1 MQPIDLVSPG
11 HALRRLRDA
20 LAQARHD
27 LAMLRTTMRGD
38 HPSPLVTR
46 DPRRRAESTT
56 ARPAVVVPLDART
69 LRLTRLV
76 QETPDALT
84 LHLEDISGAP
94 LQFDAGQFLTF
105 LLDVGG
111 DTLRRSY
118 SLSSSPLDGPG
129 ASITVKRINGGRAS
143 TWLHANAREGMS
155 LLALGPQGSFVV
167 PERASPRPRH
177 LLLFAGGSGI
187 TPCLSIARTTLRAEP
202 ESRVTLTYGNRGHAD
217 IIFAA
222 ALDALREAHGARFV
236 VRHTLEQPLP
246 RQPHDTPPREPSA
259 AVYEAGRLDR
269 AAVARTL
276 ESIGADAAERAIF
289 VCGPTPMMEA
299 VCAELDAQ
307 GVASEQIHLERF
319 TSPEHPSGN
328 RAELP
333 PQELTL
339 RIGARDYALRTT
351 RGQTILD
358 AAQKADAPL
367 PFSCAVGGCGA
378 CKVKVLAGSVDVE
391 TPNCLTREERA
402 RGYVL
407 TCVGRPTSACTLSV
421 EDGS

>member
-1 MQPIDLVSPG
+1 
-11 HALRRLRDA
+11 
-20 LAQARHD
+20 
-27 LAMLRTTMRGD
+27 MLRTTMRGD

-46 DPRRRAESTT
+46 DPRPRVESTPV
-56 ARPAVVVPLDART
+56 RPAVVVPPDART
-69 LRLTRLV
+69 LRLTRVV

-84 LHLEDISGAP
+84 LHLEDVSGAP

-105 LLDVGG
+105 LLEVGG

-129 ASITVKRINGGRAS
+129 ASITVKRIDGGRAS
-143 TWLHANAREGMS
+143 TWLHANAREGMT

-167 PERASPRPRH
+167 PERASPGPRH

-187 TPCLSIARTTLRAEP
+187 TPCLSIARTVLRTEP

-217 IIFAA
+217 IIFAS
-222 ALDALREAHGARFV
+222 ALDALREAHGARLV

-246 RQPHDTPPREPSA
+246 RQPHDTQPRESSV
-259 AVYEAGRLDR
+259 AVYESGRLDR

-276 ESIGADAAERAIF
+276 ASIASVDSQRQERVIF
-289 VCGPTPMMEA
+289 VCGPTPMMDA
-299 VCAELDAQ
+299 VCAELEAH
-307 GVASEQIHLERF
+307 GVPSEQVHLERF
-319 TSPEHPSGN
+319 TSPEHPSGS

-358 AAQKADAPL
+358 AALKADAPL

-378 CKVKVLAGSVDVE
+378 CKVKLVSGAVDVE

-402 RGYVL
+402 AGYVL
-407 TCVGRPTSACTLSV
+407 TCVGRATSACTLAV
-421 EDGS
+421 EADS